1 MQSPMKTRI
10 KRITL
15 PIRPSPVAAPPQL
28 PAPRKPMSVKKRG
41 MPQPRELTRNPISEP
56 TPVIMEPVSMW
67 LRLKQCSTSHLPGE
81 GREQGECMWRL
92 IGAWGVPGEWP
103 RGLMEAYVDAEIW
116 VGGGGG

>member
-1 MQSPMKTRI
+1 MGCNGRVVDGRVRRLGGSGPHVGTSAERSTAPTCLSITPKIQVRAMQSPMKTRI

-56 TPVIMEPVSMW
+56 TPVIREPVSM
-67 LRLKQCSTSHLPGE
+67 
-81 GREQGECMWRL
+81 
-92 IGAWGVPGEWP
+92 
-103 RGLMEAYVDAEIW
+103 
-116 VGGGGG
+116 